1 MKRTRIL
8 IVALYLLS
16 SVSPCVVA
24 QTYRVS
30 GYVIDGATSAG
41 ITNIEVQLYYS
52 PLNATTND
60 QNTLTITNTD
70 SNGDFVFDALPGEA
84 EGHVRILQLP
94 AGYVSPM
101 KETIRLSFLTP
112 TNQIIFRAGPA
123 AALSGTITITNGT
136 TDLTKFTVEVNAT
149 EVDAAANGTFL
160 IPELPAYQQ
169 TMRLIYQDGFY
180 FDERVVPLPSLTAG
194 VTNNTSISWHKPKNN
209 LTTTGVLRDAQG
221 NILASALIQLLGA
234 TTGVFVGMKTDTNGN
249 YAIYDLPND
258 CYTVRAFAGR
268 YGIEQRLLIAPEG
281 ILCLGGD
288 SVGDGIPDAWRRQ
301 FFGGTGTTTN
311 SLSCAACDPDGDGVS
326 NLDEYRRGTSPT
338 NAQSKNIALHANSV
352 TGSNSYDGL
361 APTVAGGHGPKRDI
375 QAAIAASIT
384 GDSVQIAGDQAAY
397 PESVLSPGD
406 KTLTLQPTGTVTI
419 RP

>member
-1 MKRTRIL
+1 MMVL
-8 IVALYLLS
+8 ALGTY
-16 SVSPCVVA
+16 A
-24 QTYRVS
+24 DGYRVS
-30 GYVIDGATSAG
+30 GRLIDGGTQQPL
-41 ITNIEVQLYYS
+41 TNVEVQLFYS
-52 PLNATTND
+52 PLSQAAGD
-60 QNTLTITNTD
+60 APPLLLTNTNT
-70 SNGDFVFDALPGEA
+70 NGEFDFGSMNGEL
-84 EGHVRILQLP
+84 EGEVRVLQSP
-94 AGYVSPM
+94 TGYVVPLL
-101 KETIRLSFLTP
+101 EQIRLSIFTP
-112 TNQIIFRAGPA
+112 TNEVIFRAGPA

-136 TDLTKFTVEVNAT
+136 TDLTKFRVVVNAT
-149 EVDAAANGTFL
+149 EVDAATNGTFL

-180 FDERVVPLPSLTAG
+180 FDERVVSLPSLTAG
-194 VTNNTSISWHKPKNN
+194 ITNTISISWHKPMNS
-209 LTTTGVLRDAQG
+209 LTTTGVLRDANG
-221 NILASALIQLLGA
+221 NVLGDAHIRFLGA
-234 TTGVFVGMKTDTNGN
+234 TTGVFVGMKTDANGN

-268 YGIEQRLLIAPEG
+268 WGIEQRLLIAPEG

-288 SVGDGIPDAWRRQ
+288 SVGDGIPDTWRRQ

-311 SLSCAACDPDGDGVS
+311 SQSCAACDPDGDGVS
-326 NLDEYRRGTSPT
+326 NLDEYRRGTVPT
-338 NAQSKNIALHANSV
+338 NAQSKNIALYANSV

-406 KTLTLQPTGTVTI
+406 KTITLQPTGTVTI

>member
-1 MKRTRIL
+1 MKAIKAFL
-8 IVALYLLS
+8 V
-16 SVSPCVVA
+16 
-24 QTYRVS
+24 
-30 GYVIDGATSAG
+30 G
-41 ITNIEVQLYYS
+41 ITVIRLLTDSTTATDLRAYGKVVDGLTVTGLVGVTVGFFFD
-52 PLNATTND
+52 PLASSSND
-60 QNTLTITNTD
+60 LPILVSTNTD
-70 SNGDFVFDALPGEA
+70 ANGEFVFPNLSGELS
-84 EGHVRILQLP
+84 GHLQIVQLP
-94 AGYVSPM
+94 AGYVVPM
-101 KETIRLSFLTP
+101 MEQIRLSSLTP
-112 TNQIIFRAGPA
+112 TNQVIFRAGPPA
-123 AALSGTITITNGT
+123 AVTGTITITNGT
-136 TDLTKFTVEVNAT
+136 TDLTKFRVEVNAT
-149 EVDAAANGTFL
+149 EVDAATNGTFL
-160 IPELPAYQQ
+160 IPELPACQQ

-180 FDERVVPLPSLTAG
+180 FDERVVPLPALTAG
-194 VTNNTSISWHKPKNN
+194 VTNSVSISWHKPMNN
-209 LTTTGVLRDAQG
+209 LTVSGVLRDTGG
-221 NILASALIQLLGA
+221 NVLGDARIRFLGA

-258 CYTVRAFAGR
+258 CYTVRAFVGR
-268 YGIEQRLLIAPEG
+268 WGIEQRLLIAPEG

-338 NAQSKNIALHANSV
+338 NAQSKNIALYANSV

-397 PESVLSPGD
+397 PESVLSPRD